1 MSFGRVVSNCRRT
14 HRGGGPALLPRTRP
28 SHAARHPPRRQGVS
42 SRSHAAAADG
52 KKQLTAAERDA
63 VLERANESMRAY
75 YSYPPEKLLALKK
88 SKFNAMHRDK
98 TFFLQLG
105 LGVSLLCTFI
115 LSPFIGRKIAYDDE
129 FRKKYIPKWYDYSI
143 EQPKSAWT
151 REELNKHIMRLQG
164 ELHARA
170 IAGDFAPDKL
180 EDLRRARDGGGA
192 GEGEARVKVEG

>member
-1 MSFGRVVSNCRRT
+1 MRHEHEALCAMSMSFGRVVSNCRRT

-105 LGVSLLCTFI
+105 LGQCRRRRVGTDFLGRRRELVIVRQIALLQPMCSTPSPPFHRSVPSLHFHFVSVHR
-115 LSPFIGRKIAYDDE
+115 P
-129 FRKKYIPKWYDYSI
+129 
-143 EQPKSAWT
+143 Q
-151 REELNKHIMRLQG
+151 NRL
-164 ELHARA
+164 
-170 IAGDFAPDKL
+170 
-180 EDLRRARDGGGA
+180 
-192 GEGEARVKVEG
+192 